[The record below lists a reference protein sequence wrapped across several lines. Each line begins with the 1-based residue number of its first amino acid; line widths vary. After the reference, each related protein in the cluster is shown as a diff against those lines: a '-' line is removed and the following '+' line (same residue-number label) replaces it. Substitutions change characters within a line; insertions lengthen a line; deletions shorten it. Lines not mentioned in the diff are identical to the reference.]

1 MVDAGFEQVPVISVT
16 MDSAVMNNQ
25 PGFSL
30 SWLKIVPIAF
40 SAMLFGD
47 ALSLLYHS
55 TVVRTENKAEAKK
68 LRDDFIEIAKPLV
81 LAGNRSAII
90 KLLKEAVDKFGKLL
104 PHKEVKCKKVGIV
117 GEIFLKFN
125 GFANK
130 NLIRWLIDQGI
141 EVIPPM
147 LTPFFTQSFVNRE
160 INVKNKLDKSLMPKF
175 VYDFLY
181 QLVNKEISKF
191 NKILSRFR
199 YPVKLED
206 IYELA
211 KGVKEVLPLYTQ
223 FGEGW
228 LLPAEI
234 VSYAKSGADAV
245 ISLQP
250 FGCIANHIISRGVEN
265 RIQQLYPQLNLLSLD
280 FDGSVS
286 DVNITNRLLM
296 LKDSL
301 R

>member
-1 MVDAGFEQVPVISVT
+1 MPN
-16 MDSAVMNNQ
+16 M
-25 PGFSL
+25 
-30 SWLKIVPIAF
+30 
-40 SAMLFGD
+40 
-47 ALSLLYHS
+47 
-55 TVVRTENKAEAKK
+55 
-68 LRDDFIEIAKPLV
+68 
-81 LAGNRSAII
+81 
-90 KLLKEAVDKFGKLL
+90 
-104 PHKEVKCKKVGIV
+104 EVKCKRVGIV

-130 NLIRWLIDQGI
+130 NVIRWLIDQGI

-160 INVKNKLDKSLMPKF
+160 INVENKLDKSSMPKF

-181 QLVNKEISKF
+181 KLVRKEISKF
-191 NKILSRFR
+191 NKVLSRFR
-199 YPVKLED
+199 YPVELED

-211 KGVKEVLPLYTQ
+211 KDVKKVLPLYTQ

-265 RIQQLYPQLNLLSLD
+265 RIKQLYPQLNLLSLD

-301 R
+301 K

>member
-1 MVDAGFEQVPVISVT
+1 M
-16 MDSAVMNNQ
+16 
-25 PGFSL
+25 
-30 SWLKIVPIAF
+30 
-40 SAMLFGD
+40 
-47 ALSLLYHS
+47 
-55 TVVRTENKAEAKK
+55 
-68 LRDDFIEIAKPLV
+68 
-81 LAGNRSAII
+81 
-90 KLLKEAVDKFGKLL
+90 KLLEKAVDEFGRLL
-104 PHKEVKCKKVGIV
+104 PNMEVKCKRVGIV

-130 NLIRWLIDQGI
+130 NVIRWLIDQGI

-160 INVKNKLDKSLMPKF
+160 INVENKLDKSSMPKF

-181 QLVNKEISKF
+181 KLVRKEISKF
-191 NKILSRFR
+191 NKVLSRFR
-199 YPVKLED
+199 YPVELED

-211 KGVKEVLPLYTQ
+211 KDVKKVLPLYTQ

-265 RIQQLYPQLNLLSLD
+265 RIKQLYPQLNILSLD

-301 R
+301 K

>member
-1 MVDAGFEQVPVISVT
+1 M
-16 MDSAVMNNQ
+16 
-25 PGFSL
+25 
-30 SWLKIVPIAF
+30 
-40 SAMLFGD
+40 
-47 ALSLLYHS
+47 
-55 TVVRTENKAEAKK
+55 
-68 LRDDFIEIAKPLV
+68 
-81 LAGNRSAII
+81 
-90 KLLKEAVDKFGKLL
+90 
-104 PHKEVKCKKVGIV
+104 EVKCKRVGIV

-130 NLIRWLIDQGI
+130 NVIRWLIDQGI

-160 INVKNKLDKSLMPKF
+160 INVENKLDKSSMPKF

-181 QLVNKEISKF
+181 KLVRKEISKF
-191 NKILSRFR
+191 NKVLSRFR
-199 YPVKLED
+199 YPVELED

-211 KGVKEVLPLYTQ
+211 KDVKKVLPLYTQ

-265 RIQQLYPQLNLLSLD
+265 RIKQLYPQLNLLSLD

-301 R
+301 K

>member
-1 MVDAGFEQVPVISVT
+1 ME
-16 MDSAVMNNQ
+16 
-25 PGFSL
+25 
-30 SWLKIVPIAF
+30 K
-40 SAMLFGD
+40 
-47 ALSLLYHS
+47 
-55 TVVRTENKAEAKK
+55 
-68 LRDDFIEIAKPLV
+68 
-81 LAGNRSAII
+81 
-90 KLLKEAVDKFGKLL
+90 AVDEFGRLL
-104 PHKEVKCKKVGIV
+104 PNKEVKCKRVGIV

-130 NLIRWLIDQGI
+130 NVIRWLIDQGI

-160 INVKNKLDKSLMPKF
+160 INVENKLDKSSMPKF

-181 QLVNKEISKF
+181 KLVRKEISKF
-191 NKILSRFR
+191 NKVLSRFR
-199 YPVKLED
+199 YPVELED

-211 KGVKEVLPLYTQ
+211 KDVKKVLPLYTQ

-265 RIQQLYPQLNLLSLD
+265 RIKQLYPQLNLLSLD

-301 R
+301 K

>member
-1 MVDAGFEQVPVISVT
+1 
-16 MDSAVMNNQ
+16 MNNQ

-55 TVVRTENKAEAKK
+55 TVVRTENKAEAKR

-90 KLLKEAVDKFGKLL
+90 KLLEEAVDKFGKLL

-160 INVKNKLDKSLMPKF
+160 INVKNKLDRSLMPKF

>member
-1 MVDAGFEQVPVISVT
+1 
-16 MDSAVMNNQ
+16 
-25 PGFSL
+25 
-30 SWLKIVPIAF
+30 
-40 SAMLFGD
+40 
-47 ALSLLYHS
+47 
-55 TVVRTENKAEAKK
+55 
-68 LRDDFIEIAKPLV
+68 
-81 LAGNRSAII
+81 
-90 KLLKEAVDKFGKLL
+90 
-104 PHKEVKCKKVGIV
+104 
-117 GEIFLKFN
+117 
-125 GFANK
+125 
-130 NLIRWLIDQGI
+130 
-141 EVIPPM
+141 
-147 LTPFFTQSFVNRE
+147 
-160 INVKNKLDKSLMPKF
+160 MPKF